1 MHLSTKTNLAIRIL
15 MFCAMN
21 PDRIVRKLDVARRCN
36 ANESLVAVVI
46 HQLGLGGFLKTMRG
60 RGGGIRLND
69 SPADIS
75 IGAVFREFEKKKPS
89 DTTADTCS
97 LTEHCNLQP
106 LINEALV
113 AFYAVLDRETLADLI
128 AGNSELADSL
138 RLPRVKTRSSC

>member
-21 PDRIVRKLDVARRCN
+21 PDRTVRKSDVARRCN

-69 SPADIS
+69 SPADVV
-75 IGAVFREFEKKKPS
+75 IGAVFREFEKTKLL
-89 DTTADTCS
+89 DQTADTCS
-97 LTEHCNLQP
+97 LIEHCNLKP